1 MAKDRLFD
9 ASALVDLVLDIA
21 PDGVNIEVVYGHHVL
36 DLTMYEASNAL
47 WKTGVANDALTD
59 DELREAVGI
68 LNRLHREV
76 TFERATETGLRPT
89 MRTARETGTTFYDAS
104 YLTVAERNDLAL
116 ITEDR
121 PQRQAATQ
129 QGVTVR
135 SLAELAGDGA

>member
-1 MAKDRLFD
+1 VAKDRLFD
-9 ASALVDLVLDIA
+9 ASALVDLVLGIT
-21 PDGVNIEVVYGHHVL
+21 PNGVTIEVVYGHRIL

-59 DELREAVGI
+59 DELKEAVEI
-68 LNRLHREV
+68 LGRLNREV
-76 TFERATETGLRPT
+76 TFERVTETGLPST
-89 MRTARETGTTFYDAS
+89 MRTARETGATFYDAS

-129 QGVTVR
+129 QGVTVH
-135 SLAELAGDGA
+135 SLADLAGDGG